1 MQQAD
6 QTVSEYYSDPRFG
19 YKYDQLMH
27 VLALIKRITQ
37 QLLQHVYGYLDPVR
51 ISRKVLQIYLDQQ
64 RTLHKVQVRLKG

>member
-6 QTVSEYYSDPRFG
+6 QTVNEYYNDRRFG
-19 YKYDQLMH
+19 YKYDRLMH

-37 QLLQHVYGYLDPVR
+37 RLLQNVYEYLDPVR

-64 RTLHKVQVRLKG
+64 RRLHKVQVRLKG